1 MDFKDGKDGTMNRTR
16 RMIGIGALVMLV
28 ALGTGLVL
36 ENAYSSAHSKP
47 ATVSEP
53 ATARDAAT
61 APFSPLDV
69 QPASYDQEYDRSD
82 LLLSQ
87 G

>member
-1 MDFKDGKDGTMNRTR
+1 MNRTWR
-16 RMIGIGALVMLV
+16 TIGISALVMLV
-28 ALGTGLVL
+28 ALGTGLAL
-36 ENAYSSAHSKP
+36 ENAYSNDHSK
-47 ATVSEP
+47 AAAASEP

-69 QPASYDQEYDRSD
+69 QPASTDQEYDRSD